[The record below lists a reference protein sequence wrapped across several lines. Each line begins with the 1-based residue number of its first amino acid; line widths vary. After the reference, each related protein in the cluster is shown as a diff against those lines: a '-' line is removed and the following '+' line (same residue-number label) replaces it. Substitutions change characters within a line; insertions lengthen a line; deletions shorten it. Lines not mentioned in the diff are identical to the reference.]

1 MTSYI
6 KVAQTESKSCD
17 KFNSFRI
24 VTIKNEFRESRI
36 KLSIFALKTEIL
48 LEFRRLECKVF
59 HSIIADGKKI
69 IFESYAL

>member
-24 VTIKNEFRESRI
+24 VTIKNEFSI
-36 KLSIFALKTEIL
+36 KLSIFTLKTEIL